1 MKEGWQMEA
10 GLRSRTELV
19 AWGKA
24 VALGTEKVGS
34 FRSVSLYKEAD
45 TEGNRLECTGGRVNR
60 GC

>member
-1 MKEGWQMEA
+1 MEA